1 MTAAS
6 ALYPDTLELRVGP
19 VTAVDLA
26 LFAAASG
33 DHNPLHLDAEV
44 ARSAGF
50 DQPLVHGM
58 LTMACAGRLF
68 TQRLG
73 AGAVMKLQTRFTGT
87 ARKGDTLHLQA
98 RLRELSEG
106 VADYELTGTTG
117 KGALI
122 LSGSAWVQRVEF
134 IAK

>member
-1 MTAAS
+1 MSAAS
-6 ALYPDTLELRVGP
+6 YPETLSLTCGP

-58 LTMACAGRLF
+58 LTMAFSGRLF
-68 TQRLG
+68 TRHFG
-73 AGAVMKLQTRFTGT
+73 AGSVRQLETRFTGA
-87 ARKGDTLHLQA
+87 ARKGDTLQLEA
-98 RLRELSEG
+98 RLREVSDG
-106 VADYELTGTTG
+106 IAHYELAGTTQAG
-117 KGALI
+117 TAI
-122 LSGSAWVQRVEF
+122 VSGSARVQRRGGSG
-134 IAK
+134 A